1 MRSLIPLALAAVLS
15 GESPVKVVKQANPE
29 KALIFEVTIPAPR
42 AEVWK
47 AFSTSEG
54 LATWLAPVTTV
65 DLRPGGAWTAGF
77 QGSSTGGGTI
87 IDFIPERELTLS
99 AMAPEKFPT
108 VRAQRTTAR
117 FEFRDEGN
125 STVVRL
131 VQTGWRQGRE
141 WDEAYEYL
149 ASGNAQLLDALRA
162 RFITGPIDW
171 TAQRAAR

>member
-1 MRSLIPLALAAVLS
+1 MRFLILLALAGVLLA
-15 GESPVKVVKQANPE
+15 GSPVKVVKQTNPE
-29 KALIFEVTIPAPR
+29 KALIFEVTIPAPS

-77 QGSSTGGGTI
+77 AGGSTGGGTI
-87 IDFIPERELTLS
+87 LAVIPEHELTLA
-99 AMAPEKFPT
+99 AMAPDRFPT

-117 FEFRDEGN
+117 FEFRDEGS

-131 VQTGWRQGRE
+131 VQTGWKPGRE

-149 ASGNAQLLDALRA
+149 AEGNAQLLEALCD
-162 RFITGPIDW
+162 RFISGPIHW
-171 TAQRAAR
+171 PTPKAAQ